1 MTLLKSPTLQKI
13 KTITNSQ
20 YLDWIGLA
28 IVLIGSVSLDYHK
41 TTYDFKWNHI
51 EYTFHL
57 GIVSIINVGFSMIAT
72 RLVTKKNNIGNFIS
86 TCNTLVSGAID
97 YLLGNVAAVL
107 TYPVS
112 FFGNYITFRFWKKSK
127 QLRSIDS
134 IFYRNLALGFLLS
147 FCLNYI
153 GFKYLSSTPI
163 NWQLYFAIAIPAGIT
178 FGGTFNNARMYPDNW
193 FLWQIYNITKL
204 IQNVLQMNWANV
216 MKYSFYF
223 VNAILGY
230 ITWNDD
236 KKTTQTPK

>member
-1 MTLLKSPTLQKI
+1 MSLETKTIHQIKS
-13 KTITNSQ
+13 ITNSQ
-20 YLDWIGLA
+20 YLDWIGLT
-28 IVLIGSVSLDYHK
+28 IVLIGSITLNYHK

-72 RLVTKKNNIGNFIS
+72 RLVTKKNNLGNFIS
-86 TCNTLVSGAID
+86 TCNTLVSGTID

-112 FFGNYITFRFWKKSK
+112 FLGNYITFRFWKKSK
-127 QLRSIDS
+127 HLRTIDS
-134 IFYRNLALGFLLS
+134 VFYRNLALGFILS
-147 FCLNYI
+147 FTLNYI
-153 GFKYLSSTPI
+153 GFKYFSTDTI

-178 FGGTFNNARMYPDNW
+178 FSATFNNARMYPDNW
-193 FLWQIYNITKL
+193 LLWQFYNITKL

-223 VNAILGY
+223 ANAILGY
-230 ITWNDD
+230 ITWKDD